1 MHALLAQLVLY
12 SDLAHDPILEGLGQA
27 TYRSRSV
34 DRVELTATVNALV
47 KKLLDV
53 ATLYGFDG
61 DLWRDY
67 LAYKLLTCENSFSL
81 TTERRG
87 VTPGGSVNQLA
98 VHDLDVLLQIMR
110 YDLDPLAQLLNAP
123 ALTAIRDWTSIPKA
137 AGNYHAGIAAQVRAL
152 SDALAGAVNGAEA
165 FELLTQAY
173 ERVGVG
179 FFGLNSSFRIRR
191 AEAGEPFANA
201 YVQPAYRAGALEFV
215 PVNNTQV
222 TRLEELVGYER
233 QKEQLVANT
242 EAFLA
247 GRPAN
252 DALLYGDAG
261 TGKSTSVKAL
271 AAHYY
276 DRGLRLV
283 EVYKHQCHELPA
295 VIEAIKHRNY
305 RFVVFIDDLSFES
318 EEVEYKYLKAVLEGG
333 VESRPENVLV
343 YATSNRRHLI
353 RETWNDRNDRAS
365 EEDLHHSDTVEEK
378 LSLSARFG
386 LAIRYDS
393 PNRKLYH
400 DIVLAHAQDK
410 LADALANEVL
420 VDDLPL
426 TEERLLLLA
435 DRWEIRHGGVSGRVA
450 EQFVDDLA
458 GRLG

>member
-12 SDLAHDPILEGLGQA
+12 SDLARDPILGGLGA
-27 TYRSRSV
+27 ACRNARSV
-34 DRVELTATVNALV
+34 DRIELTGEVNALV
-47 KKLLDV
+47 KQLLDV
-53 ATLYGFDG
+53 ATLYGFNG
-61 DLWRDY
+61 DLFRDY

-87 VTPGGSVNQLA
+87 VTPGGTVNQLA
-98 VHDLDVLLQIMR
+98 EHDLGLLLQIMR
-110 YDLDPLAQLLNAP
+110 YDLDPLARLLDAP
-123 ALTAIRDWTSIPKA
+123 ALMAIRYWTAIPKA
-137 AGNYHAGIAAQVRAL
+137 EGNYHAGIAAQVRAL
-152 SDALAGAVNGAEA
+152 SDALATAASGAEA
-165 FELLTQAY
+165 FELVARAY

-179 FFGLNSSFRIRR
+179 FFGLNGSFRIRR
-191 AEAGEPFANA
+191 AEPGEPFANA
-201 YVQPAYRAGALEFV
+201 YVQPAYRTGALEFV

-233 QKEQLVANT
+233 QKQQLVANT

-276 DRGLRLV
+276 DQGLRMV

-305 RFVVFIDDLSFES
+305 RFVIFIDDLSFES
-318 EEVEYKYLKAVLEGG
+318 DEVEYKYLKAVLEGG

-386 LAIRYDS
+386 LTIRYDS
-393 PNRKLYH
+393 PNRQLYH
-400 DIVLAHAQDK
+400 DIVRSHAQAK
-410 LADALANEVL
+410 LARALADEVL
-420 VDDLPL
+420 VDGEPL